1 MKSSIPV
8 DSIQASETEALF
20 SVLRQSA
27 DGDAVTAIEALVR
40 EAPDRALNRVN
51 VLDFAVKNRLD
62 EGRVIA
68 AFLHAARVGLFDLSW
83 NVLCPGCGG
92 VLDANTSLKTVHT
105 DDYSCAL
112 CAAGYQATLDEMVE
126 VSFTVNPRIRR
137 IAAHDPHALSTWE
150 YQRQIFSSTGLDLP
164 DNFEQIINEIVIDSI
179 ELPPGER
186 ASLSLQ
192 LPAEFVIVFDAV
204 THAAQF
210 LDVKGEPTRDR
221 QNLTVVFN
229 KVSAPSATLHM
240 RPGPLRLALEN
251 RADVRVLPAVWIA
264 GEGLHNLLGKRR
276 PFLTASVFSRIR
288 RFGTSIVPI
297 RSMSTSG

>member
-62 EGRVIA
+62 EERVVA

-105 DDYSCAL
+105 DDYNCAL
-112 CAAGYQATLDEMVE
+112 CGAGYQATLDEMVE
-126 VSFTVNPRIRR
+126 VSFTVHPRIRR
-137 IAAHDPHALSTWE
+137 IAAHDPHALSIWE

-164 DNFEQIINEIVIDSI
+164 NNFEQIINEIVIDSI

-192 LPAEFVIVFDAV
+192 LPAEFVIVFDPV

-240 RPGPLRLALEN
+240 CPGPLRLALEN
-251 RADVRVLPAVWIA
+251 RTDVRVLPAVWIA
-264 GEGLHNLLGKRR
+264 GEGLHDLLGKRR
-276 PFLTASVFSRIR
+276 P
-288 RFGTSIVPI
+288 
-297 RSMSTSG
+297 

>member
-1 MKSSIPV
+1 M
-8 DSIQASETEALF
+8 DSIQASEAEALF

-27 DGDAVTAIEALVR
+27 DGDAATAIEALVR

-51 VLDFAVKNRLD
+51 VLDFAVKTRLD
-62 EGRVIA
+62 EERVIA

-112 CAAGYQATLDEMVE
+112 CGAGYQAALDEMVE

-137 IAAHDPHALSTWE
+137 IAAHDPHALSMWE
-150 YQRQIFSSTGLDLP
+150 YQRQIFFSTGIDLP
-164 DNFEQIINEIVIDSI
+164 DHFEQIINEIVIDSI

-192 LPAEFVIVFDAV
+192 LPAEFVIVFEPV

-221 QNLTVVFN
+221 QKCAALRAQ
-229 KVSAPSATLHM
+229 VS
-240 RPGPLRLALEN
+240 N
-251 RADVRVLPAVWIA
+251 
-264 GEGLHNLLGKRR
+264 
-276 PFLTASVFSRIR
+276 
-288 RFGTSIVPI
+288 
-297 RSMSTSG
+297 